1 MGPNGVDDDLSA
13 GEAKVKKTG
22 SILIVDDQ
30 NDIRDAWTDPL
41 KKQGYRVE
49 SANSAGE
56 AEALLTDEDF
66 NLALVNLRP
75 NGHVRGLDMLEW
87 IKENNPSTDV
97 ILVTGYATM
106 DSSISA
112 LRKGAYDYLVKP
124 INIAEVV
131 TRVNRCMTEREE
143 ALERLQM
150 INQIE
155 MMLNQLKANLVPEVD
170 EHSADHIIETPN
182 IIVDRRKRLVVQNG
196 EPVQLSPTE
205 FDMLDYLASNGDRVV
220 SASELIRAVQGYDM
234 EEHDARPIVR
244 VNVRRLRQKIEE
256 DTSNPRH
263 ILTVRSRGYR
273 FAA

>member
-1 MGPNGVDDDLSA
+1 MNTT
-13 GEAKVKKTG
+13 E

-30 NDIRDAWTDPL
+30 NDIQETWTDAL
-41 KKQGYRVE
+41 KKQGYRIE
-49 SANSAGE
+49 SARTPQE
-56 AEALLTDEDF
+56 AKTLFEKKEF
-66 NLALVNLRP
+66 GLALVNLRS
-75 NGHVRGLDMLEW
+75 NGHVRGLDMLDW
-87 IKENNPSTDV
+87 IKENSPSTDI
-97 ILVTGYATM
+97 ILVTSYATL

-124 INIAEVV
+124 VNIAEVV
-131 TRVNRCMTEREE
+131 TRVNRCMSGRRESM
-143 ALERLQM
+143 ERLQM

-155 MMLNQLKANLVPEVD
+155 MMLNQLKADLAPETD

>member
-1 MGPNGVDDDLSA
+1 MN
-13 GEAKVKKTG
+13 KTG
-22 SILIVDDQ
+22 TILIVDDQ
-30 NDIRDAWTDPL
+30 NDIRDAWTDAL
-41 KKQGYRVE
+41 EKQGYRIE
-49 SANSAGE
+49 TARSAIE
-56 AEALLTDEDF
+56 AESLFKDEEF
-66 NLALVNLRP
+66 SLAMVNLRS
-75 NGHVRGLDMLEW
+75 NGHVRGLDMLDW

-97 ILVTGYATM
+97 ILVTDYSAM

-112 LRKGAYDYLVKP
+112 VRKGAYDYLVKP
-124 INIAEVV
+124 INVAEMV
-131 TRVNRCMTEREE
+131 TRVNRCMSEREE